1 MNVETVDD
9 VEDQEEVSDPIITI
23 AHRRMR
29 RERRNFEAEEM
40 NDGEYSCGDQSA
52 ARNNYM

>member
-23 AHRRMR
+23 VHRRMR